1 MYKALARREKVRLN
15 SNQDSSTLY
24 NYRIMSGRRALQG
37 ARECTFAHGSIMLK
51 PMTRTPPA
59 TEIVFKVRSN
69 TRSATYLPSGFEEST
84 KAVAVDDEVADSE
97 CAKAS
102 ERQCGALAI
111 RSGLQFVS
119 SNTLSFCR
127 STSFLFL
134 ILVPDA
140 NAENGESIQAMDSR
154 AGLEI
159 VASHAA
165 MSKSAAATRK
175 TSVPLA
181 IFNDSL
187 QRWRMDATFELSKV
201 KRNIVKR
208 VVNIEEPHHCAVT
221 RCRNLEM

>member
-1 MYKALARREKVRLN
+1 
-15 SNQDSSTLY
+15 
-24 NYRIMSGRRALQG
+24 MSGRRALQG
-37 ARECTFAHGSIMLK
+37 ARESTFAATGSHGSIMLK

-102 ERQCGALAI
+102 ERQCGALPI

-140 NAENGESIQAMDSR
+140 NAENGESIEVMDR
-154 AGLEI
+154 AVPDI
-159 VASHAA
+159 VDSHAA
-165 MSKSAAATRK
+165 THAARIAAT
-175 TSVPLA
+175 TSVHLA
-181 IFNDSL
+181 IFQHSL
-187 QRWRMDATFELSKV
+187 DNAGATDVSFSQKSKDI
-201 KRNIVKR
+201 R
-208 VVNIEEPHHCAVT
+208 T
-221 RCRNLEM
+221 